1 MSFDLLQ
8 DRPIYL
14 DHAATTP
21 VDRRVVDAMVPWLA
35 DDFGNPASTSH
46 AWGWQAQDAVEQA
59 RAQVASLI
67 HADPREIV
75 FTSGATES
83 DNLALKGVAQFHQGR
98 GRHIVTVRTEH
109 KAVLDTCLALEQQG
123 FEVTYLDTGPD
134 GLVEPETLARVLRA
148 DTLLVS
154 MMLVNN
160 ETGVIL
166 DIAALAALCREK
178 GILFHADAAQAT
190 GKLPIDVQALGVDL
204 LSMSAHKTYGPKG
217 IGALYVRRKP
227 RVRLMAQMHGG
238 GHERGLRSG
247 TLATHQIVGMGAAYA
262 LAEELMHT
270 EIARIRALRDAL
282 WARLSDMPDIHLNG
296 HPEHRV
302 AHTLNF
308 SVSHIEGEAL
318 LMSVPELAL
327 SSGSACTSS
336 NLEPSHVLRAMG
348 RSDALAHSSLRISL
362 GRFTTQ
368 AEIEFA
374 AQRLRAEILRLRELS
389 PLWEMRQSGRL
400 PADWA
405 LIC

>member
-1 MSFDLLQ
+1 MSFDLSQ
-8 DRPIYL
+8 ERPIYL

-21 VDRRVVDAMVPWLA
+21 VDSRVLEAMLPWLA
-35 DDFGNPASTSH
+35 QDFGNPASTSH
-46 AWGWQAQDAVEQA
+46 AWGWRAQEAVEQA

-83 DNLALKGVAQFHQGR
+83 DNLALKGVAEFHRGR
-98 GRHIVTVRTEH
+98 GRHLVTVRTEH
-109 KAVLDTCLALEQQG
+109 KAVLDTCQALEQQG
-123 FEVTYLDTGPD
+123 FELTYLDPGPD
-134 GLVEPETLARVLRA
+134 GLVQPDALAQVLRP
-148 DTLLVS
+148 DTVLVS

-166 DIAALAALCREK
+166 DIAALAALCRER

-190 GKLPIDVQALGVDL
+190 GKMPIDVRALGVDL

-227 RVRLMAQMHGG
+227 RVRLAAQMHGG

-247 TLATHQIVGMGAAYA
+247 TLATHQIAGMGAAYA
-262 LAEELMHT
+262 LAAELMDT
-270 EIARIRALRDAL
+270 EIPRIRSLRDAL
-282 WARLSDMPDIHLNG
+282 WAGLSDLPDIYLNG
-296 HPEHRV
+296 HPDQRV
-302 AHTLNF
+302 AHTLNI
-308 SVSHIEGEAL
+308 SVAHVEGEAL
-318 LMSVPELAL
+318 LMSVPELAV

-348 RSDALAHSSLRISL
+348 RSDALAHSSLRMSL
-362 GRFTTQ
+362 GRFTTA
-368 AEIEFA
+368 AEIHHA
-374 AQRLRAEILRLRELS
+374 VQRLRAEILRLRELS
-389 PLWEMRQSGRL
+389 PLWEMREQGLL

-405 LIC
+405 AVC